1 MASRTFDTDE
11 VIDMLSSDDSD
22 MEIDDEE
29 SDLFESDMEL
39 SLDGSS
45 DDDDIDDGSTSD
57 DDAQSSG
64 WRAWRANDTDF
75 PHHSFT
81 ANNVG
86 PNLQSTPESE
96 LECFQNFITDELLI
110 EIVVATNAFATIRI
124 SNRHF
129 TKNSVWHAWKDLT
142 LLELKAY
149 IGVVLKMALVEKPD
163 VKDYFSRKW
172 TEYCPFF
179 LDVFSRRRFLQIHW
193 MLHVQPPVPSTAP
206 VTRGSKMK
214 NFVAYIQNKCLQNF
228 TPSQNVARVYVLSD
242 SATGYVSTFEPYF
255 GQATTDALSRPDM
268 SFTTRIVLH
277 LVEKLLAK
285 AGGSGYHVCTDRF
298 YTSFTLARQLLQ
310 SGVHLTGTVMKNRV
324 GLPPEI
330 KSLRLRNLEM
340 KVYRHSDNVMALGWQ
355 DRRLILMLSTWHNG
369 DTAPHHRWR
378 KGNQE
383 DVEKPVVISDY
394 TAHMGAVDRSDHYC
408 SSYSFTRK
416 TLKWWRKLFFWL
428 IEVSLVNSFLMY
440 KEVHQTRKVN
450 EDDQVDM
457 MLPSD

>member
-96 LECFQNFITDELLI
+96 LECFQNFITDELLM

-142 LLELKAY
+142 LLERKAY

-172 TEYCPFF
+172 TEHCPFF

-228 TPSQNVARVYVLSD
+228 TPGQNVAVDQRCTTCGRMCELMQ
-242 SATGYVSTFEPYF
+242 PYEH
-255 GQATTDALSRPDM
+255 T
-268 SFTTRIVLH
+268 
-277 LVEKLLAK
+277 
-285 AGGSGYHVCTDRF
+285 
-298 YTSFTLARQLLQ
+298 
-310 SGVHLTGTVMKNRV
+310 
-324 GLPPEI
+324 
-330 KSLRLRNLEM
+330 
-340 KVYRHSDNVMALGWQ
+340 
-355 DRRLILMLSTWHNG
+355 
-369 DTAPHHRWR
+369 
-378 KGNQE
+378 
-383 DVEKPVVISDY
+383 
-394 TAHMGAVDRSDHYC
+394 
-408 SSYSFTRK
+408 
-416 TLKWWRKLFFWL
+416 
-428 IEVSLVNSFLMY
+428 
-440 KEVHQTRKVN
+440 
-450 EDDQVDM
+450 
-457 MLPSD
+457 